1 METMENHGMDAEFNF
16 ESALED
22 YLSTDFGD
30 LEEGTIVKGEIVRV
44 DDDNV
49 LVDVNFKSEG
59 QIPTAEFR
67 DAEGNLVVKVGDRV
81 DVFVARKNEQ
91 EGTITL
97 SFEKAKRMQLFDQ
110 LEDVQEKN
118 GVIKGRIMRRI
129 KGGYTVDLGGVEAF
143 LPGSHVDLR
152 PVPDMDALVNQE
164 YEFRVLKINRRRSNV
179 IVSRRVLLEEERDSK
194 RQDLLQTLAEGQ
206 VVTGKAKNITEYG
219 VFVDLGGLDG
229 LLHITDM
236 SWKRIRHPREMVTLG
251 QDLELKVLS
260 FDKDNQKVS
269 LGLKQLVPDPWQ
281 DITARFPEASRHNGK
296 VTNLVDY
303 GAFVELEPG
312 VEGLVHISEMSWTRK
327 LRHPS
332 QMVRQGDEVEVVIL
346 GVDPEKKRISLGMK
360 QIKPNPWELVGE
372 KYPEGTI
379 LEGVI
384 KNITEFGM
392 FIGIE
397 DGIDGLIHVSDI
409 SWTKKIRHPNELFKV
424 GDTVQAKVLTVD
436 QESEKFT
443 LGIKQ
448 LTEDPWTNVPTA
460 YPVGGLVKG
469 IITNITDFGLFVEVE
484 EGIEGLVHVS
494 ELSNKK
500 VKTPAE
506 LYKEGEEIQA
516 KIIHVSA
523 EDRRLGLSIKQLK
536 DEEER
541 KKPREY
547 SRSGPEA
554 GQSLGDLLMVPGFF
568 FPGEDTG
575 KRFVRLPA
583 KQMRPRSSFPRV
595 GLGEK
600 TVPAPF
606 PQISSIIRS
615 SGTSYST
622 SAWFRLR
629 VSRDSRL
636 PLLLSTHSRAMTLFR
651 YTRSPS
657 RTKVSSSLLM
667 CHDNASSASSRSSPH
682 RCVSVVQTRSWN
694 VVPVG
699 F

>member
-1 METMENHGMDAEFNF
+1 METKETMENHGMDAEVDFA
-16 ESALED
+16 SALD
-22 YLSTDFGD
+22 GYLSTDFGD

-118 GVIKGRIMRRI
+118 GVITGRIMRRI
-129 KGGYTVDLGGVEAF
+129 KGGYTVDLGGIEAF

-164 YEFRVLKINRRRSNV
+164 FEFRVLKINRRRSNV

-194 RQDLLQTLAEGQ
+194 RQELLQTLSEGQ
-206 VVTGKAKNITEYG
+206 TVSGKAKNITEYG

-260 FDKDNQKVS
+260 FDREHQKVS
-269 LGLKQLVPDPWQ
+269 LGLKQLVPDPWH
-281 DITARFPEASRHNGK
+281 DITARFPESSRHNGK

-332 QMVRQGDEVEVVIL
+332 QMVRQGDEVEVIIL

-360 QIKPNPWELVGE
+360 QVRPNPWELVGE

-384 KNITEFGM
+384 KNITDFGM

-448 LTEDPWTNVPTA
+448 LTDDPWSNVPTA
-460 YPVGGLVKG
+460 YPVGGLIKG
-469 IITNITDFGLFVEVE
+469 VITNITDFGLFVEVE

-494 ELSNKK
+494 ELSSKK

-523 EDRRLGLSIKQLK
+523 EDRRLGLSIKQIK
-536 DEEER
+536 EDEER
-541 KKPREY
+541 RKPREY

-554 GQSLGDLLMVPGFF
+554 GQSLGDLL
-568 FPGEDTG
+568 
-575 KRFVRLPA
+575 
-583 KQMRPRSSFPRV
+583 KQKF
-595 GLGEK
+595 EEN
-600 TVPAPF
+600 A
-606 PQISSIIRS
+606 
-615 SGTSYST
+615 
-622 SAWFRLR
+622 
-629 VSRDSRL
+629 
-636 PLLLSTHSRAMTLFR
+636 
-651 YTRSPS
+651 
-657 RTKVSSSLLM
+657 
-667 CHDNASSASSRSSPH
+667 DNY
-682 RCVSVVQTRSWN
+682 
-694 VVPVG
+694 
-699 F
+699 

>member
-1 METMENHGMDAEFNF
+1 METKETMENHGMDAEFDF
-16 ESALED
+16 ASALD
-22 YLSTDFGD
+22 GYLSTDFGD

-164 YEFRVLKINRRRSNV
+164 FEFRVLKINRRRSNV

-194 RQDLLQTLAEGQ
+194 RQELLQTLCEGQ
-206 VVTGKAKNITEYG
+206 TVTGKAKNITEYG

-236 SWKRIRHPREMVTLG
+236 SWKRIRHPREMVQMG
-251 QDLELKVLS
+251 QELELKVLS
-260 FDKDNQKVS
+260 FDKENQKVS

-281 DITARFPEASRHNGK
+281 DITARFPESSRHNGK

-303 GAFVELEPG
+303 GVFVELEPG

-332 QMVRQGDEVEVVIL
+332 QMVHQGDEVEVVIL
-346 GVDPEKKRISLGMK
+346 GVDSEKKRISLGMK
-360 QIKPNPWELVGE
+360 QVRPNPWELVGE
-372 KYPEGTI
+372 RFPEGTVI
-379 LEGVI
+379 EGTI

-409 SWTKKIRHPNELFKV
+409 SWTKKLRHPGEMYKV
-424 GDTVQAKVLTVD
+424 GDVVQAKVLTVD
-436 QESEKFT
+436 QENEKFT
-443 LGIKQ
+443 LGMKQ
-448 LTEDPWTNVPTA
+448 LAEDPWSSVPTR
-460 YPVGGLVKG
+460 YPVGNIVTGTV
-469 IITNITDFGLFVEVE
+469 TNVTDFGLFVEVE
-484 EGIEGLVHVS
+484 EGIEGLIHVT
-494 ELSNKK
+494 ELGKK
-500 VKTPAE
+500 VKSPAE
-506 LYKEGEEIQA
+506 LYKEGDSVQA

-523 EDRRLGLSIKQLK
+523 DERRLGLSVKQLK
-536 DEEER
+536 DDDER
-541 KKPREY
+541 RKPKDY
-547 SRSGPEA
+547 QSGNNEVVTT
-554 GQSLGDLLMVPGFF
+554 LGDLL
-568 FPGEDTG
+568 
-575 KRFVRLPA
+575 
-583 KQMRPRSSFPRV
+583 KQKMD
-595 GLGEK
+595 E
-600 TVPAPF
+600 A
-606 PQISSIIRS
+606 
-615 SGTSYST
+615 
-622 SAWFRLR
+622 
-629 VSRDSRL
+629 
-636 PLLLSTHSRAMTLFR
+636 
-651 YTRSPS
+651 
-657 RTKVSSSLLM
+657 
-667 CHDNASSASSRSSPH
+667 N
-682 RCVSVVQTRSWN
+682 
-694 VVPVG
+694 
-699 F
+699 